1 MSGKP
6 LVLSVAESFD
16 TLVLRAMI
24 AAIEL
29 AIIFKPVTND
39 AAPAMLAHWSQ
50 GMDRAFKAVVG
61 VGLATYRDLESF
73 VVVISTR
80 LALAMSLTPDLDNR
94 QAVNNSCVGMF
105 PTCRLKR
112 LHLRFIHRKLTLS
125 RPCGITAL
133 P

>member
-16 TLVLRAMI
+16 ALVLRAMI

-61 VGLATYRDLESF
+61 MGLAAYRDLESF

-80 LALAMSLTPDLDNR
+80 LALGHVSH
-94 QAVNNSCVGMF
+94 S
-105 PTCRLKR
+105 RLGQQ
-112 LHLRFIHRKLTLS
+112 TS
-125 RPCGITAL
+125 GQ
-133 P
+133 